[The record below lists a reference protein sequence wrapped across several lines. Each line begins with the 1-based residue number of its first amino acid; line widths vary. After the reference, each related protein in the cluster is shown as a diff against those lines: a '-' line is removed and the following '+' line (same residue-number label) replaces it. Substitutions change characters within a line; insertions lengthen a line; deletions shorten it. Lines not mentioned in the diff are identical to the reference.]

1 MDLKLHKQFC
11 ILATVGHVA
20 VHFMSTE
27 THVLHISLLW
37 GPLLEWMLT
46 EIIMNASLLIWFLVL
61 WSETN
66 FLQIG
71 ILCVLHQKACRKASF
86 TMCIK
91 SKSMLDAYNA
101 NVYKIEKHIIRIS
114 CQSVLNRKA
123 CYTPITQ
130 FVLNRKACYTPITQC
145 VLNRKAC
152 YTPVLSM
159 CIKSKSMLYN
169 LGSNVYNIE
178 KHFIQPNFGK
188 VFTL

>member
-1 MDLKLHKQFC
+1 MHVKLHKQFC
-11 ILATVGHVA
+11 ILETVGHVA
-20 VHFMSTE
+20 VHFMCTE
-27 THVLHISLLW
+27 TCTHLLHISLLW

-91 SKSMLDAYNA
+91 SKSMLYAYNA
-101 NVYKIEKHIIRIS
+101 NVYKIEKHVIRIS
-114 CQSVLNRKA
+114 CQS
-123 CYTPITQ
+123 
-130 FVLNRKACYTPITQC
+130 VLNRKACYTPITQC

-152 YTPVLSM
+152 YTPITQ
-159 CIKSKSMLYN
+159 CIKPKSMLYACTV
-169 LGSNVYNIE
+169 NVY
-178 KHFIQPNFGK
+178 
-188 VFTL
+188 